1 MIEPGLSQ
9 ARLLGVVSTLRND
22 GGVELRTN
30 RQVQRRRRD
39 ENVAADRAAE
49 KARGLFLRADE
60 VAGLRY
66 HLDRVERGVVDDW
79 SLRGV
84 VRRVFEK
91 GGEIE
96 LRPAYR
102 GEGADLADEQT
113 HMLCPRCESE
123 SESFDFGNAY
133 HECRSCGHA
142 FLLVAPDN

>member
-9 ARLLGVVSTLRND
+9 ARLLGVFSSLRND

-84 VRRVFEK
+84 VRSVFEK

-102 GEGADLADEQT
+102 REGAHLADEQT

-123 SESFDFGNAY
+123 SKSFDFGNAY

-142 FLLVAPDN
+142 FLLVAPEN

>member
-1 MIEPGLSQ
+1 M
-9 ARLLGVVSTLRND
+9 
-22 GGVELRTN
+22 GGMELRTA
-30 RQVQRRRRD
+30 RQAQRRRRD

-84 VRRVFEK
+84 VRRVLDK
-91 GGEIE
+91 SGEIE

-102 GEGADLADEQT
+102 RDGAYPADE
-113 HMLCPRCESE
+113 HPDMLCPRCESE
-123 SESFDFGNAY
+123 SKSVDFGNAY
-133 HECRSCGHA
+133 HECRSWGHA
-142 FLLVAPDN
+142 FLLVAPDD

>member
-9 ARLLGVVSTLRND
+9 ARLLGVFSSLRND

-84 VRRVFEK
+84 VRSVFEK

-102 GEGADLADEQT
+102 REGADLADEQT

-123 SESFDFGNAY
+123 SKSFDFGNAY

-142 FLLVAPDN
+142 FLLVAPEN

>member
-1 MIEPGLSQ
+1 M
-9 ARLLGVVSTLRND
+9 
-22 GGVELRTN
+22 ELRTD
-30 RQVQRRRRD
+30 RQAQRRRRD

-49 KARGLFLRADE
+49 KARGLFLPADE

-84 VRRVFEK
+84 VRRVVEK

-102 GEGADLADEQT
+102 IEGAFSAHEHPD
-113 HMLCPRCESE
+113 MLCPRCESE
-123 SESFDFGNAY
+123 PFRVTISD
-133 HECRSCGHA
+133 CR
-142 FLLVAPDN
+142 

>member
-1 MIEPGLSQ
+1 MDASSR
-9 ARLLGVVSTLRND
+9 ARLPAVVGSLRND
-22 GGVELRTN
+22 GGMELRTD
-30 RQVQRRRRD
+30 RPAQRRRRD

-84 VRRVFEK
+84 VRRIVGK
-91 GGEIE
+91 GGEVE

-102 GEGADLADEQT
+102 REAAYPADE
-113 HMLCPRCESE
+113 HPDMLCPR
-123 SESFDFGNAY
+123 
-133 HECRSCGHA
+133 
-142 FLLVAPDN
+142 